1 MDPDGS
7 PPFKAAA
14 SNPMLGYEADE
25 WQLLHHDTTDAM
37 LETQPISPFT
47 YGAQEFSQGS
57 TIDPSLLSNPE
68 YTTHTPPGIGV
79 QMDLLMDID
88 TNTPNGASQMEY
100 QARASNDLNAEEDQA
115 SGFYSTSP
123 NSSSMSDFSEFSCE
137 NDIDGG
143 ALSEPPATGTS
154 AGPLPSS
161 GAGMDSAPSASGSPR
176 HRHLGKHTKPLKCP
190 KAPEGCTYRAQFNKE
205 IEKHIWSRHVKWAEE
220 TNRTPI
226 RKECK
231 ICGVIL
237 ERPDNVKRHMD
248 EVHGKVKRKRGPG
261 G

>member
-88 TNTPNGASQMEY
+88 TNVDPLPY
-100 QARASNDLNAEEDQA
+100 QAE
-115 SGFYSTSP
+115 
-123 NSSSMSDFSEFSCE
+123 SS
-137 NDIDGG
+137 
-143 ALSEPPATGTS
+143 
-154 AGPLPSS
+154 
-161 GAGMDSAPSASGSPR
+161 
-176 HRHLGKHTKPLKCP
+176 
-190 KAPEGCTYRAQFNKE
+190 QKE
-205 IEKHIWSRHVKWAEE
+205 
-220 TNRTPI
+220 T
-226 RKECK
+226 
-231 ICGVIL
+231 
-237 ERPDNVKRHMD
+237 
-248 EVHGKVKRKRGPG
+248 
-261 G
+261 

>member
-1 MDPDGS
+1 
-7 PPFKAAA
+7 
-14 SNPMLGYEADE
+14 
-25 WQLLHHDTTDAM
+25 
-37 LETQPISPFT
+37 
-47 YGAQEFSQGS
+47 
-57 TIDPSLLSNPE
+57 
-68 YTTHTPPGIGV
+68 
-79 QMDLLMDID
+79 
-88 TNTPNGASQMEY
+88 MEY

-176 HRHLGKHTKPLKCP
+176 QYVCDRCGMAFEKRYMLNRHLGKHTKPLKCP